1 MFNKH
6 MRQVALEKGFTLNE
20 YSIRPIG
27 VTGVCVWCVCV
38 HACVACACV
47 WCVWCACV
55 VSVCVGTCIIMY
67 VCVYT
72 YDV

>member
-27 VTGVCVWCVCV
+27 VTGVCACVCV
-38 HACVACACV
+38 CARVHNHVHVCTHMTFELPI
-47 WCVWCACV
+47 
-55 VSVCVGTCIIMY
+55 SEQNCVG
-67 VCVYT
+67 VSE
-72 YDV
+72 

>member
-20 YSIRPIG
+20 YSIRPVG

-38 HACVACACV
+38 CMHVWHVRACGVCGVRVLCLCVCAR
-47 WCVWCACV
+47 A
-55 VSVCVGTCIIMY
+55 
-67 VCVYT
+67 
-72 YDV
+72 